1 MADEGSVTLTIE
13 LASTG
18 SPAPAAA
25 AVAAIP
31 GAPLDAIPAQSGPQ
45 LTVSLTDGCEAP
57 LEALKT
63 SAHDRLVRCHP
74 CDEAVVRLLMAR
86 VRRTEVVLL
95 VTAAIC
101 PGTLSLD

>member
-25 AVAAIP
+25 AVAAP
-31 GAPLDAIPAQSGPQ
+31 SGAPLDAIPVQLGPQ
-45 LTVSLTDGCEAP
+45 LTVSLTEGCEAP

-63 SAHDRLVRCHP
+63 AAHDRAVHCHP

-86 VRRTEVVLL
+86 VRRTETALL
-95 VTAAIC
+95 VSSSVC
-101 PGTLSLD
+101 PGTLNFG

>member
-18 SPAPAAA
+18 SLAPAAA
-25 AVAAIP
+25 AVVAPSSAPLEAIP
-31 GAPLDAIPAQSGPQ
+31 IQAGPQ

-63 SAHDRLVRCHP
+63 AAHDRMVHCHP

-86 VRRTEVVLL
+86 VRRTEAALL
-95 VTAAIC
+95 VTTSIC
-101 PGTLSLD
+101 PGTLSLG

>member
-1 MADEGSVTLTIE
+1 VADEGSVTLTIE

-25 AVAAIP
+25 AVAATS
-31 GAPLDAIPAQSGPQ
+31 GAPLDAIPVQPGPQ
-45 LTVSLTDGCEAP
+45 LTVSLTGGCEAP

-63 SAHDRLVRCHP
+63 SAQDRMVRCHP

-86 VRRTEVVLL
+86 VRRAEAALL
-95 VTAAIC
+95 VTPAVC
-101 PGTLSLD
+101 PGTLDLG

>member
-25 AVAAIP
+25 AVAEPSSAPLEAIP
-31 GAPLDAIPAQSGPQ
+31 VQAGPHV
-45 LTVSLTDGCEAP
+45 TVSLTGGCEAP

-63 SAHDRLVRCHP
+63 ATDDRLVHCHP
-74 CDEAVVRLLMAR
+74 CDEAIVRLLLAR
-86 VRRTEVVLL
+86 ARRADAALL
-95 VTAAIC
+95 VTTTIC
-101 PGTLSLD
+101 PGTLSLG

>member
-1 MADEGSVTLTIE
+1 VADEGSVTLTIE

-25 AVAAIP
+25 AVAATS
-31 GAPLDAIPAQSGPQ
+31 GAPLDSIPLQAGPQ

-63 SAHDRLVRCHP
+63 AAQDRMVRCHP
-74 CDEAVVRLLMAR
+74 CDEAIVRLLMAR
-86 VRRTEVVLL
+86 VRRTEAVLL

-101 PGTLSLD
+101 PGTLCLD